1 MLLSYQQRLADL
13 TAPPGQATMAIRR
26 AGVMAT
32 QHWEYEDDTYS
43 VAARTDG
50 DQVRLSII
58 FKKQKAPEALPERRM
73 GRGQRVVVPAHE
85 HMRRQGIQEDDMLV
99 MVVDEHAGIYEVT
112 SRTEPGAFHIVMV
125 DEEGHETCQCT
136 AGRYGRLCRHV
147 KGVRVLRGLP
157 LDTPLRSNNMN
168 FDAEGNLLSFSLP
181 FEPTD

>member
-1 MLLSYQQRLADL
+1 
-13 TAPPGQATMAIRR
+13 
-26 AGVMAT
+26 MAT

-50 DQVRLSII
+50 EQVRLSII
-58 FKKQKAPEALPERRM
+58 FKKQKAIETPPERRT
-73 GRGQRVVVPAHE
+73 GKGQRVIVPAHE
-85 HMRRQGIQEDDMLV
+85 HMRRQGILEDDMVIL
-99 MVVDEHAGIYEVT
+99 DQGDGCYEVT

-125 DEEGHETCQCT
+125 DEQGHEICQCT

-157 LDTPLRSNNMN
+157 IDTPLRSNNMN
-168 FDAEGNLLSFSLP
+168 LDAQGNLLSLTLP